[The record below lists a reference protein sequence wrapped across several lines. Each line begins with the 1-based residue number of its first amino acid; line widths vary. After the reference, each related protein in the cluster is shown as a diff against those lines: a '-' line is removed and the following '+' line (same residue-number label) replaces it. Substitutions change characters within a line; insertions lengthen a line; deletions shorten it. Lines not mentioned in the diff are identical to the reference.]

1 MSSEVLGTIIG
12 FFSAFVGA
20 LVGTFFSYRYSD
32 KSDQKK
38 SLVEFLE
45 KCDIWYNSLT
55 NFSDITFNSKKML
68 DFELQIEEIEKNRDI
83 CLMSN
88 SRLLLLNEDERVIMA
103 AQNLFDLMA
112 LFSKKM
118 TIKLYEVK
126 SNIEVN
132 ELQSLDINRNEYEK
146 TNFSKN
152 ADEARIE
159 LLNDYI
165 KLIAENKEESFFK
178 PREEFVSISKKVI
191 SNFRKLRIL

>member
-45 KCDIWYNSLT
+45 KCDLWFNSVT
-55 NFSDITFNSKKML
+55 NFSNLTFNSTKMI
-68 DFELQIEEIEKNRDI
+68 DFEVLIEEIEKNRDI

-88 SRLLLLNEDERVIMA
+88 SRLLLLNEDDNVIIA

-126 SNIEVN
+126 LNIEAN
-132 ELQSLDINRNEYEK
+132 ELQSLDINRNEHEK
-146 TNFSKN
+146 TIFSKN
-152 ADEARIE
+152 AGEARIE
-159 LLNDYI
+159 LLNDYN

-178 PREEFVSISKKVI
+178 PREKFVSISKEVI